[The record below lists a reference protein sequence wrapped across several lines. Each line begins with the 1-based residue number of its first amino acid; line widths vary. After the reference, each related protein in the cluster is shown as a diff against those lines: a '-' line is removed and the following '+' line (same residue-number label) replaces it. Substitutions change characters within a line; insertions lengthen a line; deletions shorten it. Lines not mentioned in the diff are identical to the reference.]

1 MYNPQIYPYYANPPR
16 LANYS
21 QNGLPQYFT
30 YPQFVASPGVMM
42 QPHQQQRANGNTS
55 HLQSAQLNNSV
66 AGSVAGAA
74 STPLPHQQSSHQQQL
89 GGIQQIGAQGS
100 HHQMAGPLFSMPST
114 IQRATPD
121 NKKRQRNPIPII
133 DPNSGEAVILNNKST
148 TSSHSSSSNTH
159 SAALKIEA
167 PMSPPI
173 AASPAGIVTAIESD
187 TSDIPHGQIEFEPM
201 LNVVEPTYACEP
213 EVTNVDEQPHTPVVS
228 ANADGPSVDITPKQS
243 KNNKRT
249 T

>member
-1 MYNPQIYPYYANPPR
+1 M
-16 LANYS
+16 
-21 QNGLPQYFT
+21 PQYFT
-30 YPQFVASPGVMM
+30 YPPYMTSQNVMM
-42 QPHQQQRANGNTS
+42 QPHQQQRANGNTP
-55 HLQSAQLNNSV
+55 HLQSAQLSNSV
-66 AGSVAGAA
+66 AGSVTGAT
-74 STPLPHQQSSHQQQL
+74 STPLAHQQSSHQPQL
-89 GGIQQIGAQGS
+89 GGIQQIGAQGA
-100 HHQMAGPLFSMPST
+100 HHQLAGPLYSMPST
-114 IQRATPD
+114 MPRSTPD

-133 DPNSGEAVILNNKST
+133 DPNSGEAITVNNKST

-173 AASPAGIVTAIESD
+173 AASPAGNATAIESD

-201 LNVVEPTYACEP
+201 LNVADPIYASES
-213 EVTNVDEQPHTPVVS
+213 EVTNVDEQPHTPIVS

-243 KNNKRT
+243 KNVKRT